1 MFFVF
6 LPIEIKKKK
15 KNEKKIFVSFAYANA
30 VAK

>member
-15 KNEKKIFVSFAYANA
+15 NGKKIFVSFAYANA
-30 VAK
+30 AAK